1 MKITEVVLIGCGKMG
16 RAMAEGLLS
25 SASPRQRIWNI
36 KACVRSTTTY
46 DQLMAHPLHTHNPLN
61 FIPVLTP
68 DPDTLPAHIHPATLV
83 VLATKPKDAIGILQ
97 NQEVRNALRG
107 KLFIS
112 VVFGMSEDLIL
123 SHLGPETAI
132 VSALPNL
139 AASAGQS
146 ATITTADPS
155 SSGNDLG
162 VLHLA
167 GRGYDTSTEALCSD
181 FLSSI
186 GRVFPLQPAAFGPGA
201 VLSGTMP
208 AFVSE
213 FVAGLLDA
221 AGALGVDRYTAKAIV
236 QQGLRGTADLLD
248 RHDNALDI
256 VDQVATKG
264 GVTEAGLNVLR
275 EGKVK
280 EIASN
285 ALLRSEMKLRGQ

>member
-1 MKITEVVLIGCGKMG
+1 MG
-16 RAMAEGLLS
+16 TAIAEGLLS

-36 KACVRSTTTY
+36 KACVRSTTSY
-46 DQLMAHPLHTHNPLN
+46 DQLMAHTLHTNNPLT

-68 DPDTLPAHIHPATLV
+68 DPGALPDYIHPAALV

-107 KLFIS
+107 KLLIS
-112 VVFGMSEDLIL
+112 VVFGMSEDSIF

-139 AASAGQS
+139 AASTGQS
-146 ATITTADPS
+146 ATITAASTS
-155 SSGNDLG
+155 SSGDDLG
-162 VLHLA
+162 DSHLA
-167 GRGYDTSTEALCSD
+167 GRGFDANTEALCSD

-186 GRVFPLQPAAFGPGA
+186 GSVFPLQPAAFGPGA

-221 AGALGVDRYTAKAIV
+221 ADALGVDRHTAKAIV
-236 QQGLRGTADLLD
+236 QQGLRGTANLLD

-256 VDQVATKG
+256 VNQVATKG

-280 EIASN
+280 EVASD

>member
-1 MKITEVVLIGCGKMG
+1 
-16 RAMAEGLLS
+16 
-25 SASPRQRIWNI
+25 
-36 KACVRSTTTY
+36 
-46 DQLMAHPLHTHNPLN
+46 MAHPLHMNNTST
-61 FIPVLTP
+61 FIPVLAT
-68 DPDTLPAHIHPATLV
+68 DLAALPAYIHPAALV
-83 VLATKPKDAIGILQ
+83 VLATKPRDAIVILQ

-107 KLFIS
+107 KLLIS

-123 SHLGPETAI
+123 SHLSPETAI

-146 ATITTADPS
+146 ATITAASPS
-155 SSGNDLG
+155 SAGNDLG
-162 VLHLA
+162 SSHSA
-167 GRGYDTSTEALCSD
+167 GRGFDASTDALCLD

-221 AGALGVDRYTAKAIV
+221 ATALGVDRDAAKAIV

-248 RHDNALDI
+248 RHDNPLDI

-275 EGKVK
+275 EGKIK
-280 EIASN
+280 ETASN
-285 ALLRSEMKLRGQ
+285 ALLRSESKLRGQ